1 VAEERTEEELIEALK
16 IWWQENSFK
25 VIAAIVLVVGGYFAW
40 QSWQQNLTLE
50 SEEASSLWQSSID
63 IVATQRAGELL
74 DSAKQQMVNGNA
86 DTLKADFSGTAYA
99 HLAAA
104 LKAKL
109 AVESGDLELAA
120 TELQWS
126 LDNGPSMAAEILVRL
141 RLARVEAARGNVEL
155 ALQMLQGVNAGAHK
169 SAYEEAKGDFYM
181 LLSNAGA
188 AYTAYD
194 AAIVA
199 NKSSDQIVRNVLE
212 LKIGQ
217 VRPAQVPPQ
226 VLLNSDEASAATDM
240 AGEGS
245 Q

>member
-1 VAEERTEEELIEALK
+1 
-16 IWWQENSFK
+16 
-25 VIAAIVLVVGGYFAW
+25 
-40 QSWQQNLTLE
+40 
-50 SEEASSLWQSSID
+50 
-63 IVATQRAGELL
+63 
-74 DSAKQQMVNGNA
+74 
-86 DTLKADFSGTAYA
+86 
-99 HLAAA
+99 
-104 LKAKL
+104 
-109 AVESGDLELAA
+109 
-120 TELQWS
+120 
-126 LDNGPSMAAEILVRL
+126 
-141 RLARVEAARGNVEL
+141 
-155 ALQMLQGVNAGAHK
+155 
-169 SAYEEAKGDFYM
+169 M
-181 LLSNAGA
+181 LLSNADA

>member
-1 VAEERTEEELIEALK
+1 MAEERTEEELIEALK

-40 QSWQQNLTLE
+40 QSWQQNLTVE
-50 SEEASSLWQSSID
+50 SEEAS
-63 IVATQRAGELL
+63 TQRAGELL

-181 LLSNAGA
+181 LLSNADA

-217 VRPAQVPPQ
+217 VRPAQAPQ
-226 VLLNSDEASAATDM
+226 VLINSDEASAATDM